1 MLDNIIVN
9 VLDVLDIPVN
19 MTQDVPVDMILDMI

>member
-1 MLDNIIVN
+1 MLDNIVN
-9 VLDVLDIPVN
+9 VLDVLDIPPD

>member
-1 MLDNIIVN
+1 MLDDIVN
-9 VLDVLDIPVN
+9 VLDVLDIPVD

>member
-1 MLDNIIVN
+1 MLDNIVN
-9 VLDVLDIPVN
+9 VLDVLDIPVD

>member
-1 MLDNIIVN
+1 MLDNIVN
-9 VLDVLDIPVN
+9 VLDVLYILVD

>member
-1 MLDNIIVN
+1 MLDNFVN
-9 VLDVLDIPVN
+9 VLDVLDIPVD

>member
-1 MLDNIIVN
+1 MLDNMVN
-9 VLDVLDIPVN
+9 VLDVLDIPVD

>member
-1 MLDNIIVN
+1 MLNNIVN
-9 VLDVLDIPVN
+9 VLDVLDIPVD

>member
-1 MLDNIIVN
+1 MLDNIVN
-9 VLDVLDIPVN
+9 VLDALDIPVD